1 VRPYKCSILAVDD
14 EPLVLTTLEKTLA
27 NEFELLT
34 AASAEEAL
42 QVLASRSVDLVL
54 ADQKLPGMSG
64 VHLLAQVKKQSPH
77 TVRLLMTGMARFE
90 DAVEAINT
98 GQVSRFLVKPWSRD
112 DLLDLLR
119 ESSRS
124 VLLEKS
130 HDDLLEKLQRL
141 NGELE
146 ERVAQRTRELQEA
159 NHELQQ
165 KNWMLEKLALT
176 DPLTGLPNR
185 RAMDRLSRT
194 ELRRRQRY
202 PSSVALG
209 LVDVD
214 HFKSINERYL
224 LPGGDH
230 VLTELGKV
238 LVGSVRTIDSVG
250 RIGGEEFQIVA
261 PETSEEGATI
271 LAERIRSTVEAT
283 PFVYSGEEIRITVS
297 VGFAVAEADMAAEYD
312 EMKHIAAQCLAEGK
326 NTGRNRCV
334 IRCVKARRSGIV
346 EGAS

>member
-1 VRPYKCSILAVDD
+1 MRSYKCSILAVDD
-14 EPLVLTTLEKTLA
+14 EPLVLATLEKTLA
-27 NEFELLT
+27 HEFEVLT

-42 QVLASRSVDLVL
+42 ALLEHRSVDLIL

-64 VHLLAQVKKQSPH
+64 VQFLAQVKRHAPR
-77 TVRLLMTGMARFE
+77 TVRLLMTGLTRFE

-98 GQVSRFLVKPWSRD
+98 GQVSRFLVKPWNRE
-112 DLLDLLR
+112 DLLQVLR
-119 ESSRS
+119 ESSRT

-130 HDDLLEKLQRL
+130 HDDLLQQLTRL

-146 ERVAQRTRELQEA
+146 QRVALRTRELQEA

-194 ELRRRQRY
+194 EIRRRQRY
-202 PSSVALG
+202 PSAVALG
-209 LVDVD
+209 FVDVD
-214 HFKSINERYL
+214 HFKSVNERYL

-238 LVGSVRTIDSVG
+238 LVSSVRTIDSVG

-261 PETSEEGATI
+261 PETNEEGARTI
-271 LAERIRSTVEAT
+271 AERIRTTVEAT
-283 PFVYSGEEIRITVS
+283 PFHYNGEEIRITVS
-297 VGFAVAEADMAAEYD
+297 VGVAVAEAGVPAEYD
-312 EMKHIAAQCLAEGK
+312 EMKHAAAEGLGEAK
-326 NTGRNRCV
+326 RTGRNKCIIHA
-334 IRCVKARRSGIV
+334 IRALRSGV
-346 EGAS
+346 AEGAS